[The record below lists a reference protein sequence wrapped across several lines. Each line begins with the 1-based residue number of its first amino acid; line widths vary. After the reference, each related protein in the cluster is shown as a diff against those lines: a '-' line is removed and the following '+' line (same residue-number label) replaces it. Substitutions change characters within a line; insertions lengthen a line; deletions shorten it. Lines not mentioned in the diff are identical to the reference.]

1 MYQILIIED
10 MSQLRMILTRVLTNA
25 GFQVFQA
32 EDGKTGLEK
41 INEYEPDLILLDSV
55 LPDIRGEEVLKLV
68 QEKSPITIVIMM
80 TAYGDIRKAVNAMKL
95 GAYDYLTKPI
105 DNEQLLMTVKKALEK
120 IELGKEVSILRRLLD
135 KEYTLQRKLG
145 DSQAIRQVVKKVDR
159 VAKTDVTVCLQ
170 GKTGTGKELFARMI
184 HEKSERKN
192 KQFVDV
198 DCGAIPESLFESE
211 LFGHERGAFTGA
223 VKKQMGKIAQA
234 HKGTLF
240 LDEITNLPF
249 DMQSKL
255 LRAIEQNTIN
265 PLGSVKPVPVDVRFL
280 AATNKDLRKEVELG
294 NFREDLYYRLQQFAI
309 CLPTLIERKDDI
321 PILAN
326 YFMELESVRLNKKV
340 NRISSQAM
348 MAMLK
353 YDWPGN
359 VRELKNVIIHAI
371 LLTDSN
377 VIELDHLIFIRDNR
391 MDIKKIRE
399 NEGFKDKNAVSK
411 DMVWEAL
418 ISAEGN
424 KSKAARIIGVSRRHI
439 YRLISKYGIKYP

>member
-10 MSQLRMILTRVLTNA
+10 MSQLRIILSRVLTNA

-55 LPDIRGEEVLKLV
+55 LPDIQGEEVLKQV
-68 QEKSPITIVIMM
+68 QGKFPSTIVIMM

-120 IELGKEVSILRRLLD
+120 IELGKEVRILRTLLD

-145 DSQAIRQVVKKVDR
+145 DSQAIRQVVRKVDR
-159 VAKTDVTVCLQ
+159 VAKTNVTVCLQ

-184 HEKSERKN
+184 HEKSDRKS

-240 LDEITNLPF
+240 LDEITNLPY

-265 PLGSVKPVPVDVRFL
+265 PLGSVKPIPVDVRFL
-280 AATNKDLRKEVELG
+280 AATNKDMKREVELG

-309 CLPTLIERKDDI
+309 CLPTLTERKDDI

-340 NRISSQAM
+340 KRISSQAM

-353 YDWPGN
+353 YYWPGN

-371 LLTDSN
+371 LLTDTN
-377 VIELDHLIFIRDNR
+377 VIELDHLIFIRDNK
-391 MDIKKIRE
+391 MDIKKIKE
-399 NEGFKDKNAVSK
+399 NKNFKDKDIIGK

-424 KSKAARIIGVSRRHI
+424 KSKAARIIGVSRRHF